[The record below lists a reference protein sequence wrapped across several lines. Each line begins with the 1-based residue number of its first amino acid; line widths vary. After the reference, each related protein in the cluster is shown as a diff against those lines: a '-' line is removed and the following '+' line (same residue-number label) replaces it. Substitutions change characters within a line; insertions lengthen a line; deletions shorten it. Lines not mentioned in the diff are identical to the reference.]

1 MNSIYDFIVEPIGER
16 YDNNLKVNDKNLILN
31 CNIESFKFINK
42 KAKVISIPLAYKTPI
57 KVGDEII
64 IHHNI
69 FRRYYDIRGKEKT
82 VVNILKII
90 YIFVR

>member
-16 YDNNLKVNDKNLILN
+16 YNNTLKINDKNLILN
-31 CNIESFKFINK
+31 SSIESFKFINK
-42 KAKVISIPLAYKTPI
+42 KAKVISVPLAYKTLI

-69 FRRYYDIRGKEKT
+69 MI
-82 VVNILKII
+82 
-90 YIFVR
+90 